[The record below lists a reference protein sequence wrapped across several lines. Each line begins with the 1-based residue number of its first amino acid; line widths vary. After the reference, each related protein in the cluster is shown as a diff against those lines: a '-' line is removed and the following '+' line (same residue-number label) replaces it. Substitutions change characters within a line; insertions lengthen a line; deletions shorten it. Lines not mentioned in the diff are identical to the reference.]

1 LRGSPPTHSSH
12 SGITW
17 LRFRYG
23 GAFGVSDPLHGI
35 DVGFYVFQL
44 PSYQMLQTSVM
55 LLTALAIGGVGIV

>member
-1 LRGSPPTHSSH
+1 M
-12 SGITW
+12 
-17 LRFRYG
+17 Y
-23 GAFGVSDPLHGI
+23 DPQHGI